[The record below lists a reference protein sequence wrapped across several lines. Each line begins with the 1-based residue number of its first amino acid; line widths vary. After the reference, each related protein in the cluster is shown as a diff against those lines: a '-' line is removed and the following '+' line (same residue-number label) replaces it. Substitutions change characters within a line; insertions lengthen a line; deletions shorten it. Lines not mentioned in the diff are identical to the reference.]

1 MIDWN
6 MFQFI
11 RPVWLWALLPVVFIV
26 WVLAQKQSTNSAW
39 RSSVDLHLL
48 PHLLVGSDSR
58 RHILPVILLGAG
70 LIISVIALAGPT
82 WSKLP
87 QAVYKADVTR
97 MILLD
102 LSRSMDVQDVNPS
115 RLSRAKFKVMDL
127 LEKIREGQ
135 VGLIVFAGEPYIVS
149 PLTDDSATIAAMVPT
164 LQTQLMPVQGSRL
177 DLALQKA
184 EQMLKQTGAQH
195 GDVLVI
201 TDGLNDAAGETSV
214 SEAVVSLTKRGHRVS
229 ILAVGTEASAPIPLP
244 GGGFYKDAS
253 GRIVIPKHDVAGL
266 KKLAQDGGGLYAA
279 LSVADTDIDRYLSLS
294 DSTQFLDIDD
304 KNKQTTDV
312 WRDEGAWLIFLLLPL
327 ALLVFR
333 RGALPVIFLVFVLPM
348 PVPSYASV
356 WDDLWLR
363 KDQQAAKIME
373 EKEYD
378 KAAQMF
384 KDSDWKGTAY
394 YRGEKY
400 KKAVESFSA
409 SNTAEANYNLGNAL
423 AKAGKI
429 EDAIKAYQRALEMD
443 ADHEDA
449 KYNKSLLEKLQRDG
463 GQDQQSESEKDQA
476 SDDKSRDEKNEQG
489 DNGDNQSN
497 ASSQDQQESSQKN
510 QANASNEQSDNNQKN
525 DPDSSQD
532 QAENKQGAAEELA
545 ESLKKN
551 QSDEG
556 ESEEQKAASEK
567 MEAAK
572 EQEEGASEM
581 SQATEQW
588 LSRIKDD
595 PGGLLRQKFLRE
607 HRRRQAQPQ
616 SSQSS
621 SAGEEW

>member
-1 MIDWN
+1 
-6 MFQFI
+6 
-11 RPVWLWALLPVVFIV
+11 
-26 WVLAQKQSTNSAW
+26 
-39 RSSVDLHLL
+39 LHLL
-48 PHLLVGSDSR
+48 PHLLVGRDSR
-58 RHILPVILLGAG
+58 QSILPVILLGVA
-70 LIISVIALAGPT
+70 LFISVIALAGPT

-87 QAVYKADVTR
+87 QAVYKADISR

-102 LSRSMDVQDVNPS
+102 LSRSMDVQDINPS
-115 RLSRAKFKVMDL
+115 RLSRAKFKVLDL
-127 LEKIREGQ
+127 LDKIREGQ

-177 DLALQKA
+177 DLAF
-184 EQMLKQTGAQH
+184 
-195 GDVLVI
+195 
-201 TDGLNDAAGETSV
+201 GLSDAAGETSV
-214 SEAVVSLTKRGHRVS
+214 SEAVASLTKRGHRVS
-229 ILAVGTEASAPIPLP
+229 ILGVGTEASAPIPLP
-244 GGGFYKDAS
+244 GGGFYKDTS
-253 GRIVIPKHDVAGL
+253 GRIVIPKHNVAEL
-266 KKLAQDGGGLYAA
+266 KQLAQDGGGLYMA

-304 KNKQTTDV
+304 KNKRTTDV

-333 RGALPVIFLVFVLPM
+333 RGALPVVFLIFVLPM

-373 EKEYD
+373 EEKYNE
-378 KAAQMF
+378 AAQMF
-384 KDSDWKGTAY
+384 QDPDWKGTAY

-400 KKAVESFSA
+400 KKAVEYFST

-429 EDAIKAYQRALEMD
+429 EDAIKAYQRVLEMD
-443 ADHEDA
+443 ANHEDA
-449 KYNKSLLEKLQRDG
+449 KYNKSLLEKLQRDA
-463 GQDQQSESEKDQA
+463 GQDQQSEGEKDQA
-476 SDDKSRDEKNEQG
+476 SKDKSKDEKNEQG

-497 ASSQDQQESSQKN
+497 ASSQDQKESSQKD
-510 QANASNEQSDNNQKN
+510 QTNASNEQSDNNKKDN
-525 DPDSSQD
+525 SDSSQD
-532 QAENKQGAAEELA
+532 QAENKQDAAEELA
-545 ESLKKN
+545 ESLNKN
-551 QSDEG
+551 QPEVG
-556 ESEEQKAASEK
+556 KSEEQKTAGEK
-567 MEAAK
+567 MEVTK
-572 EQEEGASEM
+572 EREEGASEM

-607 HRRRQAQPQ
+607 HRRRQAQSQ
-616 SSQSS
+616 SSQTSS
-621 SAGEEW
+621 EGEEW

>member
-1 MIDWN
+1 MIDWSL
-6 MFQFI
+6 FQFI
-11 RPVWLWALLPVVFIV
+11 RPGWLWALLPVVFII
-26 WVLAQKQSTNSAW
+26 WTLAKKQSTNSVW

-48 PHLLVGSDSR
+48 PHLLVGKDSR
-58 RHILPVILLGAG
+58 QSILPVILLGVG
-70 LIISVIALAGPT
+70 LFISVIALAGPT
-82 WSKLP
+82 WSRLP

-102 LSRSMDVQDVNPS
+102 LSRSMDVQDINPS

-184 EQMLKQTGAQH
+184 EQMLQQTGVQH
-195 GDVLVI
+195 GDILIV
-201 TDGLNDAAGETSV
+201 TDGLSDAAGETSA
-214 SEAVVSLTKRGHRVS
+214 SEAVASLTKRGHRVS
-229 ILAVGTEASAPIPLP
+229 ILGVGTEASAPIPLP
-244 GGGFYKDAS
+244 GGGFFKDAS

-266 KKLAQDGGGLYAA
+266 KQLAQDGGGFYTA
-279 LSVADTDIDRYLSLS
+279 LSVADTDLDRYLSLS
-294 DSTQFLDIDD
+294 DSKQFLDIDD
-304 KNKQTTDV
+304 KNKRTTDV

-333 RGALPVIFLVFVLPM
+333 RGALPVIFLIFVLPM
-348 PVPSYASV
+348 PGPSYASI

-378 KAAQMF
+378 EAAQMF
-384 KDSDWKGTAY
+384 KDPDWKATAY

-400 KKAVESFSA
+400 QKAVEYFST

-423 AKAGKI
+423 AKAGKV
-429 EDAIKAYQRALEMD
+429 EDALKAYQRALEMD
-443 ADHEDA
+443 ANHEDA
-449 KYNKSLLEKLQRDG
+449 KYNKSLLEKLQRDA

-476 SDDKSRDEKNEQG
+476 SEDKSRDEKNEQG

-497 ASSQDQQESSQKN
+497 ASSQDQKESSQKN
-510 QANASNEQSDNNQKN
+510 QANASNEQSDDNQKDN
-525 DPDSSQD
+525 PDSSQD
-532 QAENKQGAAEELA
+532 QAENKQDAAEDRA

-551 QSDEG
+551 QAEEG
-556 ESEEQKAASEK
+556 KSEEQKTASEK

-607 HRRRQAQPQ
+607 HRRRQAQSQ
-616 SSQSS
+616 SSQTSS
-621 SAGEEW
+621 EGEEW